1 MKDYNEDDYLM
12 ISGIQHFIFCR
23 RQWALIHIEQQ
34 WEENYFT
41 MDGQILHER
50 VDDSN
55 IKESRKNIIK
65 LNSMPVKSK
74 RLGITGKCDLVEL
87 RQNPKGI
94 YIPQYNECWDV
105 VPVEYKRGKPKA
117 NESDMLQLLAQAI
130 CLEEMLLTSIDKGYI
145 FYFEIRRRLKIIF
158 TKELRETLE
167 SIVAEMHSYM
177 RKGLTPKVKT
187 GKKCRTCSLRDICL
201 PELNKEKNVKS
212 YIQRRVE
219 E

>member
-1 MKDYNEDDYLM
+1 M

-23 RQWALIHIEQQ
+23 RQWALIHVEQQ

-65 LNSMPVKSK
+65 LNSIPVKSK
-74 RLGITGKCDLVEL
+74 QLAITGKCDLIEL
-87 RQNPKGI
+87 RQNPKGV
-94 YIPQYNECWDV
+94 YIPQYDDYWDV
-105 VPVEYKRGKPKA
+105 VPVEYKRGRPKS

-130 CLEEMLLTSIDKGYI
+130 CLEEMFLTSIDEGYI
-145 FYFEIRRRLKIIF
+145 FYFATRRRQKIIF
-158 TKELRETLE
+158 TKELREALE
-167 SIVAEMHSYM
+167 SIVLEMHSYM

-187 GKKCRTCSLRDICL
+187 GKKCSSCSLKDICL
-201 PELNKEKNVKS
+201 PELNKKKNVKL
-212 YIQRRVE
+212 YIQGRLE